1 MTDETG
7 YQMSFAD
14 LGLWSGKMSAAHS
27 VRELPKGETSKP
39 SSQKSAKSQSQTL
52 PMCLCLIGGGGAKPD
67 ASTMRWEDGQLLGEY
82 TMPSFGEQPKR
93 LMEECMIGE
102 RRNGVSVSHLSQI
115 LVEDA
120 PQKYYLSEKACIG
133 ILNRANKRGKELP
146 EVLRKALETQANL
159 SNSDSEG

>member
-1 MTDETG
+1 MTEEMG

-14 LGLWSGKMSAAHS
+14 LDSSFGKMSPEPI
-27 VRELPKGETSKP
+27 VREHQRAETSKP
-39 SSQKSAKSQSQTL
+39 SSQKSQGLQSQMR
-52 PMCLCLIGGGGAKPD
+52 PMCLCLIKESGASQD
-67 ASTMRWEDGQLLGEY
+67 ASTMRWVDGQLLGDY
-82 TMPSFGEQPKR
+82 TMHSFGEQPKR

-120 PQKYYLSEKACIG
+120 PQKYYLSAKACIG
-133 ILNRANKRGKELP
+133 ILNRANKRGKDLP
-146 EVLRKALETQANL
+146 KVLKEALETQANL